1 MTQFDYSAPAELF
14 PTRRRQRR
22 REPLRYKRFP
32 KAAHAIRFAM
42 EDLPPEC
49 LVGTFLEV
57 EEQRY
62 TSDDI
67 RRLYESV
74 KYPLNRRTARL

>member
-1 MTQFDYSAPAELF
+1 
-14 PTRRRQRR
+14 
-22 REPLRYKRFP
+22 
-32 KAAHAIRFAM
+32 M

-62 TSDDI
+62 SSDDI
-67 RRLYESV
+67 RRLYDSV
-74 KYPLNRRTARL
+74 KYPLTRRAARL

>member
-1 MTQFDYSAPAELF
+1 MAQFNYSAPAELL
-14 PTRRRQRR
+14 PTRRRQLR

-32 KAAHAIRFAM
+32 QAVQAIRFAM
-42 EDLPPEC
+42 EELPREC

-62 TSDDI
+62 SSDDI
-67 RRLYESV
+67 RRLYDSV
-74 KYPLNRRTARL
+74 KYPLTRRAARL